1 MNETTVQKYM
11 HPSAAPQESP
21 QAPNNSC
28 LSSLASMDNGLE
40 NASSRMKRIVFQIL
54 DVNLPRIILCPR
66 DGMVDVADLK
76 SAGSNPV
83 PVQVRPWAPGEY

>member
-1 MNETTVQKYM
+1 MKL
-11 HPSAAPQESP
+11 PSKNTYILPQP
-21 QAPNNSC
+21 PRNHLKRPIIPC
-28 LSSLASMDNGLE
+28 LPSLPSMDNGLE

-83 PVQVRPWAPGEY
+83 PVQVRPWAP